1 MQTSRLQLV
10 RLSEEHAP
18 GYFAIWSDP
27 TTTRWSSHGPCST
40 IESATEWMSSLLPDA
55 NPQGE
60 NYGVFLRSD
69 LDPHTIK
76 EWQRQKASVEENSD
90 ILAQGQ
96 LLGWVGTWQSDPEP
110 EVGFI
115 FHRTTW
121 GLGFAT
127 EALKAFTE
135 VFWRLRP
142 EFNVLKAYCDTEN
155 EASISVLQKAGFEY
169 VETTYGDYVLPWMD
183 PSTRNTMQFSIGR
196 PDNAVI
202 KG

>member
-1 MQTSRLQLV
+1 
-10 RLSEEHAP
+10 
-18 GYFAIWSDP
+18 
-27 TTTRWSSHGPCST
+27 
-40 IESATEWMSSLLPDA
+40 MSSLLPDA